1 MTENRRI
8 VLNIAATYG
17 RSLFAMACGILGGR
31 WALMALGQ
39 VDYGLQGL
47 VGGLTA
53 FIAFFNG
60 ILAAAVGRFYAL
72 SVGKSRTDAAAGI
85 EESRRWFSIAL
96 VIHTVV
102 PGILLIVGWPIGEW
116 AIRHFLTIPPDR
128 VNACLWV
135 FRFSCVGCFLGM
147 VSVPFNAFY
156 GAKQL
161 IAELTI
167 YGFATTALNISLL
180 YYMVTHPA
188 DWLVRYS
195 LWLTALEIVPSLII
209 TFRAMKL
216 FPECRFRLGYCRD
229 VDRFKRL
236 FTYAF
241 WQLFGSLSALLRGQ
255 GLAVLVNKYFG
266 PSLNASL
273 SVARNV
279 ESKTNALSGAMLAA
293 FTPAITSAY
302 GAGDLDRARTL
313 SLRVCKFSVISSLVF
328 VLPLSVELPYVLRL
342 WLVNPPDCLCLFCY
356 AVMAQ
361 FLLNRMTKGHLVLV
375 QAVGRLAFYEGV
387 VVGLAMTIL
396 PVAWILIV
404 MGFGPLSIAIALVV
418 CTAFYSFARVPFASR
433 LAGLPA
439 GEWFSGTLVPTIL
452 VSVLSLGIGFSFRSS
467 MAESFG
473 RFLISATACEIAVL
487 VLSWHWMLNGPEKT
501 LILEKMRKAFRR
513 VFG

>member
-8 VLNIAATYG
+8 VLNILATYG
-17 RSLFAMACGILGGR
+17 RSVFAMACGIFGGR

-53 FIAFFNG
+53 FIGFFNG
-60 ILAAAVGRFYAL
+60 VLAAAVGRFYAL
-72 SVGKSRTDAAAGI
+72 SIGQSRTDEAAGL

-96 VIHTVV
+96 LIHTVIPTV
-102 PGILLIVGWPIGEW
+102 LLIAGWPLGEW

-128 VNACLWV
+128 IAPCLWV
-135 FRFSCVGCFLGM
+135 FRFSCVGCFIGM

-216 FPECRFRLGYCRD
+216 FPECRFRFGYCRD
-229 VDRFKRL
+229 ADRFLRL
-236 FTYAF
+236 FNYAF

-279 ESKTNALSGAMLAA
+279 EGKTNALSGAMLAA

-302 GAGDLDRARTL
+302 GAGDLDRARML
-313 SLRVCKFSVISSLVF
+313 SLRVCKFSVLSSLVF

-342 WLVNPPDCLCLFCY
+342 WLVEPPECLCLFCY
-356 AVMAQ
+356 AIMAQ

-375 QAVGRLAFYEGV
+375 QAVGRLALYEVV

-433 LAGLPA
+433 LAGLSA
-439 GEWFSGTLVPTIL
+439 GEWFSGTLGPTIL
-452 VSVLSLGIGFSFRSS
+452 VSVISMGIGFSVRSA
-467 MAESFG
+467 MPESFG
-473 RFLISATACEIAVL
+473 RFLLSASACEVAVL
-487 VLSWHWMLNGPEKT
+487 ALSWRWMLNDSEKA
-501 LILEKMRKAFRR
+501 LILEKAGKGLRR